1 MSELKTTADSSDQ
14 PRMMRYRQAALLI
27 EKWLAGDGD
36 YDVETWKHLQPEL
49 RDSTMRCEDSDETPA

>member
-1 MSELKTTADSSDQ
+1 
-14 PRMMRYRQAALLI
+14 MMRYRQAALLI